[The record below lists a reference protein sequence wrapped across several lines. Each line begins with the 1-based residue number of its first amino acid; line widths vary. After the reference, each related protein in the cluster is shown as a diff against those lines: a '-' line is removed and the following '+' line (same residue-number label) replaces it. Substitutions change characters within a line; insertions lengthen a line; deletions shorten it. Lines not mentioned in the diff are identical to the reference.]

1 MVISRLRQATDL
13 GNGYVNSAPSTGG
26 YARISLEPQRDLPC
40 WVQVS
45 GGARFEVGK
54 ASRLS
59 WICLLVLREMWEGI
73 PFGRNSEEP
82 MRHNETYCVVAVLN
96 CSSVIEWNMLSRLFP
111 VAIGHTIHPCLVLII
126 LFTFSLSELHEA
138 SSIHPC
144 QSAAPA
150 SQCPVPLAR
159 SALVS
164 HESVPVTQQSVQSK
178 LVSTNVH
185 HVGIGQEALVG

>member
-1 MVISRLRQATDL
+1 MKF
-13 GNGYVNSAPSTGG
+13 G
-26 YARISLEPQRDLPC
+26 E
-40 WVQVS
+40 
-45 GGARFEVGK
+45 
-54 ASRLS
+54 ASCLS
-59 WICLLVLREMWEGI
+59 WICLLVLREMREGI
-73 PFGRNSEEP
+73 PFGQNSEEP

-96 CSSVIEWNMLSRLFP
+96 CSSVIEWNMLSCLFP

-144 QSAAPA
+144 QSVALA

-185 HVGIGQEALVG
+185 HVDIGQGVLVG